1 MKNYIKLIRPKHWIK
16 NLLIFIPLFFN
27 LGINQEKLLIIV
39 IGFFSFSFIAS
50 SVYIFNDICDIE
62 NDKKHSK
69 KKERPIAS
77 GAISVKSALCLAIIL
92 IIIAFSL
99 NIFTINNMI
108 ESSFLLGLYYF
119 LNILYSKGLKNVP
132 IVDIFLLS
140 SGFIIRLFYGS
151 VIVKVPVSEW
161 LLLTTLNASLFLG
174 IGKRKKEL
182 NNKKSRKVLEHYTE
196 EFLNKFSMVCIALTI
211 MFYSLWVMNQR
222 NDLLYF
228 SIPMIIFI
236 IMQYMLTSD
245 TKNNGDPVTV
255 FFGNKTIIIST
266 VFYILYMIYS
276 LYFY

>member
-16 NLLIFIPLFFN
+16 NLLIFISLFFN

-77 GAISVKSALCLAIIL
+77 GAISVKRALYLAIIL
-92 IIIAFSL
+92 IIAAFSL
-99 NIFTINNMI
+99 NIFTTNNMI
-108 ESSFLLGLYYF
+108 KSSFLLGLYYF
-119 LNILYSKGLKNVP
+119 LNILYSKGLKNFP

-182 NNKKSRKVLEHYTE
+182 NNKKSRKVLEYYTE
-196 EFLNKFSMVCIALTI
+196 EFLDKFSMVCISLTI
-211 MFYSLWVMNQR
+211 MFYSLWVMNQN

-245 TKNNGDPVTV
+245 KKNNGDPVTV
-255 FFGNKTIIIST
+255 FFGNKTLIIST
-266 VFYILYMIYS
+266 VLYILYMIYS